1 MYLNI
6 YIFFWCKHYSGL
18 LFPLEVEVVVQARG
32 LLCRLYLVYVRGGWV
47 IYLRNL
53 PRPPWCAGS
62 KQYCARSHHQSPVP
76 ADSADGGPS
85 VFSLCLWRLG
95 HLASEPS
102 TPAPCPPWCAG
113 LKPHC
118 ARAISNFLRR
128 GKAKMCLTK
137 RLRPPFVCPLPLPTG
152 RWSHGPGAWA
162 PVWARCEAEKVV
174 GSYMEF
180 TPDVGPYTCWT
191 FRLTRPPASKNSTS
205 CSSSAKNSYIN
216 LKYWYNGWVNII
228 HSMATQ
234 INSCI

>member
-1 MYLNI
+1 MSECVYHQQKKADVSEKKI
-6 YIFFWCKHYSGL
+6 YIYIYHFVLMRALLCGL

-76 ADSADGGPS
+76 VDSADGGPS

-113 LKPHC
+113 LKTP
-118 ARAISNFLRR
+118 LRE
-128 GKAKMCLTK
+128 
-137 RLRPPFVCPLPLPTG
+137 
-152 RWSHGPGAWA
+152 SHQQFPA
-162 PVWARCEAEKVV
+162 PVDSEDVSDKKAQATICLPPSSSHWTLKSWSRCV
-174 GSYMEF
+174 GSC
-180 TPDVGPYTCWT
+180 V
-191 FRLTRPPASKNSTS
+191 ST
-205 CSSSAKNSYIN
+205 
-216 LKYWYNGWVNII
+216 L
-228 HSMATQ
+228 
-234 INSCI
+234 